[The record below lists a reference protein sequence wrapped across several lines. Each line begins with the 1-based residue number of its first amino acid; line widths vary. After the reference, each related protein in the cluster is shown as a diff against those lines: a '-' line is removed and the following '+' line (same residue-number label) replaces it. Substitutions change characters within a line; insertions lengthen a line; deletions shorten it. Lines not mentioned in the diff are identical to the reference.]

1 MLSSLCLV
9 STLSS
14 HAVATSDVTIV
25 GRHRVT
31 PNATL
36 FDFQGVRITAS
47 LNGSEAQ
54 ALMFQAGNGPAN
66 HFIVTVD
73 GVRVGDGPLSFT
85 TAEWPRGEAS
95 VVTVPLFSGLSA
107 GVHEVVIEKTS
118 EPAFN
123 TRDVA
128 PDYVGFVGFT
138 GASTISVPRLRS
150 SRRVEFLGDSITAGF
165 CNLCDTAASAP
176 TAVVE
181 VTVEP
186 GVVNESFA
194 LSWANLACVQLGAE
208 CHTAAWSGFGMV
220 KNCCGGQTLM
230 SDVWKRTLATVPSSN
245 SSDPHATTPENEW
258 DFRSWRPDAVVINLG
273 TNDYLRSTTP
283 ELVSSFNVTYLEL
296 VLAANEA
303 YSMGEDSIG
312 PTFFLAC
319 GLMSSDYCPMV
330 EWIIDQVGLR
340 GVHAVLLNQGGKRLV
355 NQTGRLVNQTGFA
368 CSCCGHPGS
377 VAHAAMADAA
387 VALIRSTMH
396 WTDGRDKG
404 NRPQQAKNPKL
415 VGEGRSYRE
424 VMREVRR
431 GH

>member
-1 MLSSLCLV
+1 MLSALCLV
-9 STLSS
+9 CTLGS

-95 VVTVPLFSGLSA
+95 VVTVPLFSRLSA

-138 GASTISVPRLRS
+138 GASTVSVPRLRS

-165 CNLCDTAASAP
+165 CNLCDSAASAP
-176 TAVVE
+176 TSFPCSSRSRFRAPHVRYDVAY
-181 VTVEP
+181 
-186 GVVNESFA
+186 ESFA

-220 KNCCGGQTLM
+220 RNCCGGQTLM

-258 DFRSWRPDAVVINLG
+258 DFRSWRPDAVVIHLG

-283 ELVSSFNVTYLEL
+283 ELVSSFNATYLEL
-296 VLAANEA
+296 VLAAHEA

-319 GLMSSDYCPMV
+319 GLMSSDYCPKV

-396 WTDGRDKG
+396 WTDDRAEG
-404 NRPQQAKNPKL
+404 NRPQQANPKL
-415 VGEGRSYRE
+415 V
-424 VMREVRR
+424 VRG